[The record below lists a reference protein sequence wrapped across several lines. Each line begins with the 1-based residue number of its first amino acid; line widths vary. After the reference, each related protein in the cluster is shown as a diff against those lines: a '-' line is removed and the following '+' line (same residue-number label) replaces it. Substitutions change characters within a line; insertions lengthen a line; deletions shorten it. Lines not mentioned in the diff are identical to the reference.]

1 MEPIPTQQHP
11 PADATAPVP
20 TTVRAVRSFLVATA
34 LLAVSTLGGLA
45 IVESFRALQP
55 ALGLGESF
63 ALTFIVGGSL
73 ATLWFALVGV
83 MYVRVRPVRIHYD
96 LRWSTVG
103 DLPWLG
109 GGLVAI
115 VVASLLVELVG
126 GLLGAGAATNISSA
140 AAVENPVVIYTA
152 FILVNLVFIAPVEEF
167 LFRGVVQGRLRE
179 SFGPIAAITITG
191 VGFGFAHIP
200 SYWLGGSDLLSVG
213 VWVAVASI
221 AVGGLV
227 FGWVYERTDS
237 LLLVS
242 LLHGLVNTV
251 GISLALV
258 AAL

>member
-11 PADATAPVP
+11 PADVTAPTP
-20 TTVRAVRSFLVATA
+20 TRGRAVRSLLVAAA
-34 LLAVSTLGGLA
+34 LLAVSTLGAFA

-73 ATLWFALVGV
+73 ATLWLAVVGV
-83 MYVRVRPVRIHYD
+83 AYVRVRPVRIHYD
-96 LRWSTVG
+96 LRWPTVG
-103 DLPWLG
+103 DLPWLV

-115 VVASLLVELVG
+115 ILASVLIDVVG
-126 GLLGAGAATNISSA
+126 GLLGAGTATNISSA

-152 FILVNLVFIAPVEEF
+152 FMVVNLVFIAPVEEF

-179 SFGPIAAITITG
+179 SFGPVAAITVTA
-191 VGFGFAHIP
+191 VGFGLAHIP
-200 SYWLGGSDLLSVG
+200 SYWFGGSDLLSVA
-213 VWVAVASI
+213 VWVALASI
-221 AVGGLV
+221 AATGAIM
-227 FGWVYERTDS
+227 GWVYERTDS
-237 LLLVS
+237 LLVAS